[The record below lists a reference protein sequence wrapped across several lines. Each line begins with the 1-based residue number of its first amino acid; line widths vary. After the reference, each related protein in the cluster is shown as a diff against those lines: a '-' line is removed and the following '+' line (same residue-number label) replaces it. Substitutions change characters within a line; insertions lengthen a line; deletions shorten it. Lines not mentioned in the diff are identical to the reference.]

1 MSEKVSKQ
9 EAQTLGEFLKATRE
23 AGNLS
28 LDDAQDSTKITL
40 KVLKAIERDD
50 FSCMPAEA
58 FCRGFY
64 VMYAKFLKLDP
75 EVVLGRYLEAR
86 GLPPVSANTQSTPPV
101 RKSGQFRNY
110 AEPSAISP
118 IMSSILVLFIMLAV
132 FIGGC
137 WYFNW
142 NPIDYLN
149 SKLDSAQTK
158 GQQEEVVMPAAPTP
172 DLTPELPLQQVEEE
186 VVTEVIPVEE
196 SVETTATQTETVEEV
211 VVPAPYHLEI
221 YFRNSGTLTA
231 TLDQGF
237 FIDKEFQSD
246 QTLQWDVQES
256 IILDMPASIDA
267 TIRMNG
273 IEIPL
278 PNVENDRRLLSLPE
292 DLLN

>member
-1 MSEKVSKQ
+1 
-9 EAQTLGEFLKATRE
+9 
-23 AGNLS
+23 
-28 LDDAQDSTKITL
+28 
-40 KVLKAIERDD
+40 
-50 FSCMPAEA
+50 
-58 FCRGFY
+58 
-64 VMYAKFLKLDP
+64 
-75 EVVLGRYLEAR
+75 
-86 GLPPVSANTQSTPPV
+86 
-101 RKSGQFRNY
+101 
-110 AEPSAISP
+110 
-118 IMSSILVLFIMLAV
+118 
-132 FIGGC
+132 
-137 WYFNW
+137 
-142 NPIDYLN
+142 
-149 SKLDSAQTK
+149 
-158 GQQEEVVMPAAPTP
+158 MPAAPTP